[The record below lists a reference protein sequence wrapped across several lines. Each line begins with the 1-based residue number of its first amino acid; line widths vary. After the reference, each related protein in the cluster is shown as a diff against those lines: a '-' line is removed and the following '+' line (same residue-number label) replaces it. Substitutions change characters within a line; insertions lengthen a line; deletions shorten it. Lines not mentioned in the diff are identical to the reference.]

1 MDALHEYNRIN
12 EKFAEPMSDDE
23 MGKLIKLAYVD
34 QSRNDLDPNKSL
46 WEVISDGLEVVKLGK
61 RQINS
66 RAYVA
71 RFNFSG
77 SDQQKKVSIDC
88 V

>member
-46 WEVISDGLEVVKLGK
+46 WEV
-61 RQINS
+61 
-66 RAYVA
+66 
-71 RFNFSG
+71 
-77 SDQQKKVSIDC
+77 SIDC
-88 V
+88 I

>member
-1 MDALHEYNRIN
+1 MSLIQQLVVNSLHEYNRIN

-23 MGKLIKLAYVD
+23 MGKLIKLTYVY
-34 QSRNDLDPNKSL
+34 QSRNDLDPN
-46 WEVISDGLEVVKLGK
+46 
-61 RQINS
+61 QINS

>member
-1 MDALHEYNRIN
+1 MDTLHEYNRIN

-46 WEVISDGLEVVKLGK
+46 WEV
-61 RQINS
+61 
-66 RAYVA
+66 
-71 RFNFSG
+71 
-77 SDQQKKVSIDC
+77 SIDC
-88 V
+88 I